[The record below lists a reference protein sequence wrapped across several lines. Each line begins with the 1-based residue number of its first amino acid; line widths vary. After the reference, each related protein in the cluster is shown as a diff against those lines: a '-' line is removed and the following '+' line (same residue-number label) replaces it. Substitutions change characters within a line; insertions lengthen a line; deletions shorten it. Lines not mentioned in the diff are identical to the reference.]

1 MPRDLYYWAI
11 YNACPV
17 KKFGQNKEH
26 PTVPQIKQSETYLK
40 DLQSRLRQFAIDRD
54 WEQFHAPKNL
64 AMALAV
70 EAGELMEH
78 YQWLSEEQSE
88 NLNQEQLQTVGFE
101 VADVFI
107 FTVRLADRMGIDLAD
122 LVEKKIKINE
132 EKYPAEKVRGS
143 AKKYTEYVS
152 D

>member
-1 MPRDLYYWAI
+1 
-11 YNACPV
+11 V
-17 KKFGQNKEH
+17 
-26 PTVPQIKQSETYLK
+26 SEPYLD
-40 DLQSRLRQFAIDRD
+40 DLQARLLKFAQDRD

-78 YQWLSEEQSE
+78 FQWMSEAQSE
-88 NLNQEQLQTVGFE
+88 ALSPEKLEEVGFE

-107 FTVRLADRMGIDLAD
+107 FTVRLASRLGIDLDD
-122 LVEKKIKINE
+122 LVQRKIELNE
-132 EKYPAEKVRGS
+132 QKYPVDKVRGS
-143 AKKYTEYVS
+143 SKKYTEYEN

>member
-1 MPRDLYYWAI
+1 MS
-11 YNACPV
+11 
-17 KKFGQNKEH
+17 Q
-26 PTVPQIKQSETYLK
+26 TYLE
-40 DLQSRLRQFAIDRD
+40 DLQTRLRQFAIDRD

-78 YQWLSEEQSE
+78 FQWLSEAQSE
-88 NLNQEQLQTVGFE
+88 NLDQGQLEAVGFE

-122 LVEKKIKINE
+122 LVEKKIKLNQQ
-132 EKYPAEKVRGS
+132 KYPVDKVRGS
-143 AKKYTEYVS
+143 AKKYTEYET

>member
-1 MPRDLYYWAI
+1 
-11 YNACPV
+11 
-17 KKFGQNKEH
+17 
-26 PTVPQIKQSETYLK
+26 VPQRKVPETYLQ
-40 DLQSRLRQFAIDRD
+40 DLQTRLRQFAIDRD

-88 NLNQEQLQTVGFE
+88 NLDPEKLQTVGFE

-107 FTVRLADRMGIDLAD
+107 FTVRLADRMGIDLGD
-122 LVEKKIKINE
+122 LVEKKIKLNE
-132 EKYPAEKVRGS
+132 QKYPADKVRGS
-143 AKKYTEYVS
+143 SKKYTEYS
-152 D
+152 QD